1 MKAVFFET
9 APWERRYLARALK
22 GTHVTPVFVA
32 EPLTERRLGDA
43 RGAAVLSVFIYSR
56 LTASVVKRLRAAR
69 LIATRSTGFDHIDLA
84 ACARQKVL
92 VANVPAYGENTVA
105 EHTFALI
112 LSLSRNLHRA
122 YVRTARGDFSLTGL
136 QGFDLKGKTLG
147 VVGAGR
153 IGMHVI
159 KMAKGFDMRV
169 LAYDTRKDPFLSEVL
184 GFRYAPLNELLE
196 ESDIVSL
203 HTPYSQATHHLM
215 NRETFGRMKRGA
227 LLINTA
233 RGGLV
238 DTDALVWA
246 LDQGVVGG
254 AGLDVL
260 EGEDLVKEERQ
271 LLETDVS
278 KERLITALKNNILL
292 HRENVVITP
301 HIAFDSREALQRILD
316 TTVAN
321 IAAFLGGSP
330 LNLVTK
336 TGEALQRVRKRRG
349 DEDEVRSNARG
360 GGGRGDGRGRIGAR
374 GAGPFR

>member
-9 APWERRYLARALK
+9 APWERRYLVKALK
-22 GTHVTPVFVA
+22 GTNLTAEFVA
-32 EPLTERRLGDA
+32 EPLTEQRVKDA
-43 RGAAVLSVFIYSR
+43 QGAAILSVFIYSQV
-56 LTASVVKRLRAAR
+56 TAPVIKRLRGVR
-69 LIATRSTGFDHIDLA
+69 FIATRSTGFDHIDLK
-84 ACARQKVL
+84 ACAQQDVL

-122 YVRTARGDFSLTGL
+122 YVRTVRGDFSLTGL

-147 VVGAGR
+147 IVGAGR

-159 KMAKGFDMRV
+159 KMAKGFGMRV

-184 GFRYAPLNELLE
+184 DFRYVPLEELLA

-203 HTPYSQATHHLM
+203 HTPYSQGTHHLM
-215 NRETFGRMKRGA
+215 NREAFGRMKRGA

-238 DTDALVWA
+238 DTNALVWA
-246 LDQGVVGG
+246 LDEGIVGG

-260 EGEDLVKEERQ
+260 EGEELVKEERQ
-271 LLETDVS
+271 LLDEDLS
-278 KERLITALKNNILL
+278 KERLVTALKNNILL

-321 IAAFLGGSP
+321 IAAFCGGSP

-336 TGEALQRVRKRRG
+336 
-349 DEDEVRSNARG
+349 
-360 GGGRGDGRGRIGAR
+360 
-374 GAGPFR
+374 AG